1 MFRFLDVI
9 DPDFPRTTPTVNN
22 GDPKTL
28 IIIIT
33 SVVVVLVIAVL
44 VTLLIRKNIKK

>member
-1 MFRFLDVI
+1 MFRFLDVV
-9 DPDFPRTTPTVNN
+9 DPEFPRVNPVVNN

-44 VTLLIRKNIKK
+44 VTLLIRKNMKK